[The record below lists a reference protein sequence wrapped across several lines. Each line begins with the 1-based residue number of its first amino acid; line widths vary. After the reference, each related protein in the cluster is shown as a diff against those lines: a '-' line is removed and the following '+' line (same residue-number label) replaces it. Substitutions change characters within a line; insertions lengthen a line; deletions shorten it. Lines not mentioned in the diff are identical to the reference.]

1 MIMII
6 MIIIVIKIR
15 TMIIMIKIKL
25 IKAAITLNS
34 PSQPSDFSTGS
45 TTSIGLTIEIFG
57 PSLPLNSNRIIQS
70 DTILVLNNDDIR
82 CYQVITLSCIVAV
95 ANFFLTFI
103 CRKKCFVFTMT
114 SARLADL

>member
-1 MIMII
+1 
-6 MIIIVIKIR
+6 
-15 TMIIMIKIKL
+15 MIIMIKIKL

-82 CYQVITLSCIVAV
+82 CYQVITLSCTVAV
-95 ANFFLTFI
+95 ANFFFKLQLQE
-103 CRKKCFVFTMT
+103 KNVL
-114 SARLADL
+114 SSP